1 MHFSLRRAGFSDTTM
16 PVPAT
21 SAIQALYVRLPNWV
35 GDVCMSLPSL
45 DALIATGVPV
55 VVCAR
60 PWARDLLSAYDL
72 AGFVPMAGNW
82 RADRSAVHACR
93 RKSRHARTVGLLLPD
108 SLSSAL
114 VFRFAGV
121 PCAGY
126 RDDGRSLI
134 LRWPVA
140 KPRAPVHAVRS
151 WFHLTRQALE
161 RWGLPPGPPA
171 PAPELTWQAAGS
183 HIQDGRA
190 AVEAAGVAD
199 MPFVLIAPTAVG
211 LHKGRIKV
219 WQGFDSLTR
228 SLQARGYPVLMA
240 PPPAEREAALAAAPT
255 AQCLPPMPL
264 GAFAV
269 LTRLAALS
277 ICNDSGVSH
286 LSAAAGARQITLFGV
301 TDPARTGP
309 WSPTAVRMGGPDA
322 WPAAPDVLSTAL
334 TLLDRPKVA

>member
-1 MHFSLRRAGFSDTTM
+1 M
-16 PVPAT
+16 
-21 SAIQALYVRLPNWV
+21 SAIQAIYIRLPNWV

-45 DALIATGVPV
+45 DAAIATQVPV

-60 PWARDLLSAYDL
+60 PWARDLLSAYPL

-82 RADRSAVHACR
+82 RADRSTVHAWR
-93 RKSRHARTVGLLLPD
+93 RKARHARSVGLLLPD

-134 LRWPVA
+134 LRWPIA
-140 KPRAPVHAVRS
+140 KPRSPTHAVQS
-151 WFHLTRQALE
+151 WFHLTRRALE
-161 RWGLPPGPPA
+161 HWGLPPGPPS
-171 PAPELTWQAAGS
+171 PAPTLDWQAAAS
-183 HIQDGRA
+183 HVQQARA
-190 AVEAAGVAD
+190 AIEAAGVAHT
-199 MPFVLIAPTAVG
+199 PFVLISPTAVG

-219 WQGFDSLTR
+219 WQGFDSLTQ

-240 PPPAEREAALAAAPT
+240 PPQAERAAAQAAAPT
-255 AQCLPPMPL
+255 AQCLPSMSL

-286 LSAAAGARQITLFGV
+286 VSAAAGARQITLFGV

-309 WSPTAVRMGGPDA
+309 WSPHAVRLGRLGA

-334 TLLDRPKVA
+334 SLLEPSKAA